1 MAEHTIRFHDEHG
14 EVTHQLTF
22 DVWKGNRFKT
32 TQQALAIAQSIYAYL
47 VWRDDES
54 HDAVWLG
61 IGNDGIDQVNEIKAA
76 KSADDWEVGA
86 VTMEYLLNGRRLTA
100 CFSMSQ
106 PLMKQLVPEENF
118 FLADAEKFF
127 SLTH

>member
-1 MAEHTIRFHDEHG
+1 MAEYTINFHDQNA

-22 DVWKGNRFKT
+22 DVWKGNRAKT
-32 TQQALAIAQSIYAYL
+32 NQQALAIAQSIYAYL

-76 KSADDWEVGA
+76 KSSEDWEKGA

-100 CFSMSQ
+100 CFSMNQS
-106 PLMKQLVPEENF
+106 LMKQLVPEENF
-118 FLADAEKFF
+118 FLANAERFF
-127 SLTH
+127 PLTH